1 MELRLPL
8 EMSPGREAACR
19 AVFGTWGFQRQLEIF
34 EIHLLLS
41 TSSLGYFLNHCIQ
54 SHAIYDCVGHLLRV
68 AETLVPVSLVNSDLY
83 EFHFY
88 YLYIRHS

>member
-1 MELRLPL
+1 MIYLSQVSLSLVIFSPNQLSRL
-8 EMSPGREAACR
+8 
-19 AVFGTWGFQRQLEIF
+19 

-41 TSSLGYFLNHCIQ
+41 TSSLGYFLNHCTQ